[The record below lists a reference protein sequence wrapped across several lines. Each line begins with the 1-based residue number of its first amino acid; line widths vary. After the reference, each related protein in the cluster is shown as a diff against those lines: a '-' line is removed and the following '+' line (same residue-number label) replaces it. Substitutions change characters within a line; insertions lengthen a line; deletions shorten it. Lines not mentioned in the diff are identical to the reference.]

1 MENGSSFVTFRV
13 IVQCEKMAWHLIQTC
28 HCCLMG
34 DICSMYLL
42 PSISLSLR
50 FVEPCMWALFCPCEP
65 VTVKASGGTFNKPVP
80 LCMLEDVTQAKAG
93 NAESAAQHAVSPSS
107 LICLCAIVCQKRFW
121 AIGLLDS
128 TATALF
134 RALWTVKSRC
144 YANRAHLEHQWS

>member
-1 MENGSSFVTFRV
+1 MAAVLWPSVLSLSVKRWLGISSRRV
-13 IVQCEKMAWHLIQTC
+13 IAVWWVTLQHV
-28 HCCLMG
+28 
-34 DICSMYLL
+34 S
-42 PSISLSLR
+42 PSPHLR

-107 LICLCAIVCQKRFW
+107 LIWLCAIVCQKRFW

-144 YANRAHLEHQWS
+144 YANRAHLEHQCS